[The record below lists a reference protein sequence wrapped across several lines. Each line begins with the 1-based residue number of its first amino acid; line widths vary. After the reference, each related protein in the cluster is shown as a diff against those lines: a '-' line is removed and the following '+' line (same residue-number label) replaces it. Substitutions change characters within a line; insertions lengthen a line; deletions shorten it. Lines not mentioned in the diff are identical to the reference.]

1 MTRPRD
7 DQSENEPRRIVHIG
21 PGDAEPRPGA
31 PLDDQPSYLIEE
43 ARERIRDEQ
52 RIKDQHKEVSLVAR
66 RLVIAFVLVAILA
79 VVFHIVMP
87 AFGLRLPPV
96 VPLMCYAAIAFGAI
110 MTARDA

>member
-1 MTRPRD
+1 MSGRRD
-7 DQSENEPRRIVHIG
+7 NHSEGEPRRIVHIG

-43 ARERIRDEQ
+43 ARERVRQDDD
-52 RIKDQHKEVSLVAR
+52 RNREVSLVAK
-66 RLVIAFVLVAILA
+66 RLVVAFVLVAVLA

-96 VPLMCYAAIAFGAI
+96 VPLLCYAAIAFGAI